1 MNCFYLPR
9 RSRLDPTPVHVQS
22 VVDKL
27 ALGEA
32 FLRVLRAFP
41 VSSIPTLLHI
51 HISSL
56 DDRRYVI
63 LAIERVFTGNTT
75 VEQGQVPDDIG
86 VSGTSYWT
94 KLDTK

>member
-1 MNCFYLPR
+1 M
-9 RSRLDPTPVHVQS
+9 DPPPVHVQS

-32 FLRVLRAFP
+32 FLRVLRAYP
-41 VSSIPTLLHI
+41 ISSIPTLLYI

-63 LAIERVFTGNTT
+63 LADECVFTENTT
-75 VEQGQVPDDIG
+75 VEQGHVPDDI
-86 VSGTSYWT
+86 
-94 KLDTK
+94 

>member
-1 MNCFYLPR
+1 MKRFHWPR
-9 RSRLDPTPVHVQS
+9 RSGLDPTPVHVQS

-32 FLRVLRAFP
+32 FLREFRASP
-41 VSSIPTLLHI
+41 VSSIPPFLHI

-63 LAIERVFTGNTT
+63 LAIE
-75 VEQGQVPDDIG
+75 
-86 VSGTSYWT
+86 
-94 KLDTK
+94 